1 MKKIIILA
9 LSVLFV
15 LCVLSCD
22 GSVYSSVFSSSES
35 TPLSIEAKDADLN
48 VTVTIAGFS
57 SDEINLKYSL
67 DGGTTKSDVTSGSG
81 ISVSAGKTICFYGDR
96 TADGSYSKYINID
109 CDSACYVYGNV
120 MSLIDSDGF
129 EDLTS
134 IDYDYAFMDLFAN
147 NTNIKN
153 HATYDLV
160 LPATTLAESC
170 YNVMFRGCTGLTSAP
185 ALPATTLL
193 ANCYYGMFYDC
204 IGLTSAP
211 ELAATTLA
219 ESCYF
224 GMFYGCT
231 GLTSAPSLP
240 AETLATACYAGMFYG
255 CTGLESAP
263 ELAATTLAESCY
275 YYMFS
280 GCTGLESAPELAATT
295 LAVNCY
301 NGMFYGCTGLTSAP
315 SLPAETLATACYYY
329 MFYGCS
335 KLKSITCLA
344 TDISASSC
352 TTNWVY
358 GVSSSGTFTKSSS
371 MTGWGTDE
379 NGIPSGWT
387 VKNYS
392 EE

>member
-35 TPLSIEAKDADLN
+35 TPLSIEAKDANLN

-67 DGGTTKSDVTSGSG
+67 DGGTTTTE
-81 ISVSAGKTICFYGDR
+81 ITETQTIPVSAGETICFYGDR
-96 TADGSYSKYINID
+96 TADGSDSKYINIY
-109 CDSACYVYGNV
+109 CNFACYVYGNV

-134 IDYDYAFMDLFAN
+134 IDYDYAFMRLFVN

-160 LPATTLAESC
+160 LPATNLSMGCYYGMFYGCSSLTEAPSLPATTLSMGCYNGMFYGCSSLTEAPSLPATTLADFC
-170 YNVMFRGCTGLTSAP
+170 YSYMFEGCTELTSAPELAATTLDDFCYYSMFSGCTGLTSAP
-185 ALPATTLL
+185 ALPATTLADVCYSYMFYGCTGLTSAPALPATTL
-193 ANCYYGMFYDC
+193 ADNCYSYMFSGC
-204 IGLTSAP
+204 TKLTSAP

-219 ESCYF
+219 NY
-224 GMFYGCT
+224 
-231 GLTSAPSLP
+231 
-240 AETLATACYAGMFYG
+240 
-255 CTGLESAP
+255 
-263 ELAATTLAESCY
+263 
-275 YYMFS
+275 
-280 GCTGLESAPELAATT
+280 
-295 LAVNCY
+295 
-301 NGMFYGCTGLTSAP
+301 
-315 SLPAETLATACYYY
+315 CYYY

-335 KLKSITCLA
+335 KLNSITCLA

-352 TTNWVY
+352 TTNWVS
-358 GVSSSGTFTKSSS
+358 GVSSTGTFTRPASMSSTWT
-371 MTGWGTDE
+371 TGAS
-379 NGIPSGWT
+379 GIPENWT
-387 VKNYS
+387 VQNY
-392 EE
+392 